1 MTSEETMKLLRA
13 ITAVYPNYNPKDMK
27 DTAEIWTMILADL
40 PFSAVFAAFR
50 SYTDEGHEF
59 APNAGQLRALLKN
72 VTSTEMSDGEA
83 WGLVLKAMQ
92 RSTYYSQEE
101 FDKLPEDVQ
110 KAIGSPEYL
119 RSLALSDSESLS
131 VEESHFYRN
140 YRVEKERRRQI
151 ENLPSG
157 ARKSIEQM
165 RASAPAIENRQ
176 EVAMLE
182 AKENYEDLFST
193 AYQKFLEGEETERKE
208 PEPSETGMS
217 FTERLRARLNVENAK
232 EGCFG

>member
-1 MTSEETMKLLRA
+1 MTSEETLKLLRA
-13 ITAVYPNYNPKDMK
+13 ITAVYPNYNPKDIK
-27 DTAEIWTMILADL
+27 DTAEIWELILGDL

-59 APNAGQLRALLKN
+59 APNAGQLRALLRN

-140 YRVEKERRRQI
+140 YRVEKERRTQMD
-151 ENLPSG
+151 NLPVK
-157 ARKSIEQM
+157 ARISIKQM
-165 RASAPAIENRQ
+165 RSNKPVIENRQ
-176 EVAMLE
+176 QVAMLE
-182 AKENYEDLFST
+182 AKENYGNLFET
-193 AYQKFLEGEETERKE
+193 AYQKFLEGEGMKQTETES
-208 PEPSETGMS
+208 SETGES
-217 FTERLRARLNVENAK
+217 FTERLKKRLL
-232 EGCFG
+232 EGDNEA

>member
-140 YRVEKERRRQI
+140 YRVEKERRTQMD
-151 ENLPSG
+151 NLPAK
-157 ARKSIEQM
+157 ARISIEQM
-165 RASAPAIENRQ
+165 RSNKPVIENRQ
-176 EVAMLE
+176 QVAMLE
-182 AKENYEDLFST
+182 AKENYGNLFET
-193 AYQKFLEGEETERKE
+193 AYQKFLEGEGMEQTETES
-208 PEPSETGMS
+208 SETGES
-217 FTERLRARLNVENAK
+217 FTERLTKRLLEGEN
-232 EGCFG
+232 EE